1 MKPDGQGLDDHQLR
15 QVREHAR
22 KALEKAGALGC
33 FPTPVDDV
41 IAAAKHI
48 VNTHEEIDQG
58 FLAKARKKV
67 GSALKRALSKVVGV
81 LDVTARTMHLDK
93 LVPIHKLPFLK
104 LHELGHG
111 VLPWQR
117 EMFKLTE
124 DCELTIAPEVSELF
138 ERESNAF
145 ASEVLFQL
153 DSFTEEAASEDVL
166 GLKTPLRLSKRY
178 GASVYSSIRR
188 YVSTNARSCAVIV
201 LEPPV
206 VRPDDGF
213 VAKLRRVVASSPF
226 QSAFGELRLAEEF
239 TPDDEIGRM
248 VPVGGRRMSRP
259 RQLILTDR
267 NGVRHECMVEAF
279 AHKYNVFVLVCPQ
292 ATLTKKI
299 VLVGS

>member
-1 MKPDGQGLDDHQLR
+1 VKPDGQDLDDHQLR
-15 QVREHAR
+15 QIREHSR
-22 KALEKAGALGC
+22 KALAKAGALGC

-41 IAAAKHI
+41 IAAAKHL
-48 VNTHEEIDQG
+48 VNAHEEIDEG

-67 GSALKRALSKVVGV
+67 GNALKRAISKVVGV

-93 LVPIHKLPFLK
+93 LLPIHKLPFLK

-124 DCELTIAPEVSELF
+124 DCALTIDPDVSELF

-153 DSFTEEAASEDVL
+153 DSFTEEAAADPL
-166 GLKTPLRLSKRY
+166 GLKTPLRLAKRY
-178 GASVYSSIRR
+178 GASVYSSVRR
-188 YVSTNARSCAVIV
+188 YVSTHARSCAVIV
-201 LEPPV
+201 LDPPV
-206 VRPDDGF
+206 PKPHDGF
-213 VAKLRRVVASSPF
+213 AAPLRRVVASSNF
-226 QSAFGELRLAEEF
+226 HSQFGELRLAPQF
-239 TPDDEIGRM
+239 TPDDDIGRM
-248 VPVGGRRMSRP
+248 VPVGGRKMSRP
-259 RQLILTDR
+259 QPLVLTDR
-267 NGVRHECMVEAF
+267 NGVRHECVAEAF
-279 AHKYNVFVLVCPQ
+279 AYKYYVFVLVCPQ

>member
-1 MKPDGQGLDDHQLR
+1 VKPDGQGLEDHQLR
-15 QVREHAR
+15 QIREHAC

-41 IAAAKHI
+41 IAAAKHL
-48 VNTHEEIDQG
+48 VNAHEEIDEG

-67 GSALKRALSKVVGV
+67 GNALKRAISKVMGV

-93 LVPIHKLPFLK
+93 LLPIHKLPFLK

-124 DCELTIAPEVSELF
+124 DCALTIDPDVSELF

-153 DSFTEEAASEDVL
+153 DSFSKEAADDPL

-178 GASVYSSIRR
+178 GASVYSSVRR
-188 YVSTNARSCAVIV
+188 YVSTSARTCAVIV
-201 LEPPV
+201 LDPPV
-206 VRPDDGF
+206 PKLHDGF
-213 VAKLRRVVASSPF
+213 AAALRRVVASSQF
-226 QSAFGELRLAEEF
+226 HAQFGELRLAAQF
-239 TPDDEIGRM
+239 TPDDDIGRM
-248 VPVGGRRMSRP
+248 VPVGGRKMSRP
-259 RQLILTDR
+259 RPLVLTDR
-267 NGVRHECMVEAF
+267 NGVRHECVAEAF
-279 AHKYNVFVLVCPQ
+279 AYKYYVFVLVCPQ
-292 ATLTKKI
+292 AMMTKKI
-299 VLVGS
+299 VLV

>member
-1 MKPDGQGLDDHQLR
+1 MTPDGQGLDDDQL
-15 QVREHAR
+15 QSVRKHAR
-22 KALEKAGALGC
+22 KALETAGVLGC
-33 FPTPVDDV
+33 FPTPVDEV
-41 IAAAKHI
+41 IAAAKHL
-48 VNTHEEIDQG
+48 VSAEEEIDES

-67 GSALKRALSKVVGV
+67 GKALKRALSKVVGV

-153 DSFTEEAASEDVL
+153 DSFTDDAAGDEML

-206 VRPDDGF
+206 ACEDNGF
-213 VAKLRRVVASSPF
+213 VAKFRRVVASSPF
-226 QSAFGELRLAEEF
+226 HSTFGELRLAEEF
-239 TPDDEIGRM
+239 TPNDEIGRI
-248 VPVGGRRMSRP
+248 VPIGGRRMSRP
-259 RQLILTDR
+259 RQLVLTDR
-267 NGVRHECMVEAF
+267 NGRRHECVVEAF
-279 AHKYNVFVLVCPQ
+279 AHKYNVFILVCPQ
-292 ATLTKKI
+292 STLTKKV
-299 VLVGS
+299 VLVRS

>member
-1 MKPDGQGLDDHQLR
+1 MKPDGQGLNSDQLR
-15 QVREHAR
+15 HVRDHAR

-41 IAAAKHI
+41 IAASKHL
-48 VNTHEEIDQG
+48 VNAYEEIDEG

-67 GSALKRALSKVVGV
+67 GRALKRALSKVVGV

-124 DCELTIAPEVSELF
+124 DCELTIAPDVGELF

-153 DSFTEEAASEDVL
+153 DSFTDEAADDAML
-166 GLKTPLRLSKRY
+166 GLRTPLRLSKRY
-178 GASVYSSIRR
+178 GASLYSSIRR
-188 YVSTNARSCAVIV
+188 YVSTNARACAVIV

-206 VRPDDGF
+206 ACRDDGF
-213 VAKLRRVVASSPF
+213 VAKFRRVVASSSF
-226 QSAFGELRLAEEF
+226 HAQFGEFRLGDEF

-248 VPVGGRRMSRP
+248 VPVDGRRMSRP
-259 RQLILTDR
+259 RPLILTDR
-267 NGVRHECMVEAF
+267 NGARHECVAEAF
-279 AHKYNVFVLVCPQ
+279 AHPYNVFILIYPQ

-299 VLVGS
+299 VLIEG

>member
-1 MKPDGQGLDDHQLR
+1 MTPDGQGLDDDQLR
-15 QVREHAR
+15 QVRDHAR
-22 KALEKAGALGC
+22 KTLEKAGAVGV
-33 FPTPVDDV
+33 FPTPVDQV
-41 IAAAKHI
+41 IAAAKHL
-48 VNTHEEIDQG
+48 VNAHEQIDEG

-67 GSALKRALSKVVGV
+67 GGALKRALSKVMGV

-153 DSFTEEAASEDVL
+153 DSFTDEAAGDDVL
-166 GLKTPLRLSKRY
+166 GLKTPLRLSKKY
-178 GASVYSSIRR
+178 GASVYSTVRR

-201 LEPPV
+201 LEPPELC
-206 VRPDDGF
+206 PGDGF
-213 VAKLRRVVASSPF
+213 VAKLRRVVASPQFHSH
-226 QSAFGELRLAEEF
+226 FGDIHLAGQF
-239 TPDDEIGRM
+239 TPDDEIGRI
-248 VPVGGRRMSRP
+248 VPIGGRKMSRA
-259 RQLILTDR
+259 RQLVLTDR
-267 NGVRHECMVEAF
+267 NGVRHECVAEAF
-279 AHKYNVFVLVCPQ
+279 AHKYNVFILVCPQ
-292 ATLTKKI
+292 ATLTKKV
-299 VLVGS
+299 VLIGS

>member
-1 MKPDGQGLDDHQLR
+1 MTLDSLDDDQLR
-15 QVREHAR
+15 QVRDHAR
-22 KALEKAGALGC
+22 KALEKAGAKGC
-33 FPTPVDDV
+33 FPTPVDQV
-41 IAAAKHI
+41 IAAAKHL
-48 VNTHEEIDQG
+48 VNAHEEIDEG

-67 GSALKRALSKVVGV
+67 GGALKRALSKVMGV

-153 DSFTEEAASEDVL
+153 DSFTDEAASDDVL

-206 VRPDDGF
+206 ACSGDGF
-213 VAKLRRVVASSPF
+213 VAKLRRVVVSNQF
-226 QSAFGELRLAEEF
+226 HFTFGDIRLAEEF
-239 TPDDEIGRM
+239 TPDDEIGRI

-259 RQLILTDR
+259 RPLVLTDR
-267 NGVRHECMVEAF
+267 NGSKHECVAEAF
-279 AHKYNVFVLVCPQ
+279 AHKYNVFILVCPK

-299 VLVGS
+299 VLIAS